1 MKQAKWKK
9 LEKELKGGKN
19 LTSFMAARF
28 NQLIYKISIK
38 IDYKQGNGLS
48 KVKRNSRSKRWL

>member
-38 IDYKQGNGLS
+38 IDYKQGNGL
-48 KVKRNSRSKRWL
+48 